1 VGLRDNAGRKSSSGL
16 IRVLLF
22 TCDRAALFSQYD
34 AACSKRRADSTS
46 PGTRL
51 AAVVALGVVSV
62 TIFANCSGSSKQDQQ
77 AALKAEQAESKA
89 DQAEAAANRAR
100 AAALQAKIAA
110 DRAQKA
116 VEDATREINRVA
128 EHLDRINH
136 TLENSE

>member
-1 VGLRDNAGRKSSSGL
+1 MRDNAGQESSPGL
-16 IRVLLF
+16 IRVLLVP
-22 TCDRAALFSQYD
+22 CGRPALFSQR
-34 AACSKRRADSTS
+34 AAAWSKRRIDST
-46 PGTRL
+46 PAGTRL